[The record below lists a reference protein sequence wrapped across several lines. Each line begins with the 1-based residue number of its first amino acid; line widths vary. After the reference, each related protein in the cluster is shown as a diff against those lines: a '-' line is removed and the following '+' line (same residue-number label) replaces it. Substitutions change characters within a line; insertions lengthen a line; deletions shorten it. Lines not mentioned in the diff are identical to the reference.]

1 MEDDRKKLLILKS
14 YSSGSIPVTILKQTL
29 DIYLPYLTKSVNCTI
44 NEGKCSAELKHLEVI
59 PLFKK
64 EGPLKKE
71 NYRSVTLLPHLS
83 KVFERIIYKQIN
95 VFKENKLSKF
105 KTGFRKLYG
114 TQHSMV
120 TMLEKWRKAL
130 DKK

>member
-1 MEDDRKKLLILKS
+1 MEDDKKKLLILKS

-64 EGPLKKE
+64 EDPLKKE

-83 KVFERIIYKQIN
+83 KVFERIIYKQ
-95 VFKENKLSKF
+95 LSKF

-114 TQHSMV
+114 SQHSMV